1 MSSND
6 TASTST
12 ATSTSTAEAPPPTA
26 RTPREF
32 EQFLRQHGY
41 SKAAARGITMHG
53 FKPRDLDAVEHEAE
67 EAELLSA
74 LDALRRAISGA
85 DRGEV

>member
-1 MSSND
+1 MSSDD
-6 TASTST
+6 TAPTST
-12 ATSTSTAEAPPPTA
+12 ATSTAEAPPPTA

-53 FKPRDLDAVEHEAE
+53 FKTRDLDAAEQEAE

-74 LDALRRAISGA
+74 LDALRRAIG
-85 DRGEV
+85 GPTEGGT